1 MDCYK
6 AHTNLKRSLYED
18 SLTGGFSALEV
29 DMTHSPP
36 FDADVAIIGYGP
48 SGVVAANALGGQ
60 YGISA
65 IALERE
71 VDIYP
76 PRARAVTVHEW
87 TMRCLQSLGLDEEV
101 KKDTDVSRAL
111 RWITYDGQEL
121 MRMNSLPGNLGHEQA
136 YAIYQPLLEET
147 LRKGVERYEQVS
159 VRYGNEVTAVDQ
171 DAEGVTVTMRSL
183 GSGETSTIRTKYA
196 LACDGGSSFTRKY
209 LDVPLEGGKPCPCV
223 GSSSTQRSSGG
234 GPTATSSPS
243 GPTPSDLS
251 WTSPSAVATTGGR
264 CRSRPTRPMRTSTAR
279 TRCGHCWK
287 PSGVTHED
295 VDLHQWAFYNHNVR
309 FAKDWRVG
317 RVFLVGDAAHLMPP
331 WAGAGMQSGMRDSFN
346 LAWKLREVI
355 QGRLPSGLLDSYQPE
370 REPNVRFYTDLSV
383 QMGRLV
389 KQEMSPEEMAAMAP
403 KPGGELPPMLLPP
416 FYVDGWFSATPTP
429 ESAVGKMIPPAARRG
444 GSSWRDRLAGR
455 PSWQWIRATGR
466 RDRPG

>member
-48 SGVVAANALGGQ
+48 SGVVAANALGQ

-121 MRMNSLPGNLGHEQA
+121 MRMNSLPPGNLGHEQA

-209 LDVPLEGGKPCPCV
+209 LDVPLEGGETLPVRWIIIDAKVKRWWPNRHIL
-223 GSSSTQRSSGG
+223 TFW
-234 GPTATSSPS
+234 
-243 GPTPSDLS
+243 SDTERPVVDIALS
-251 WTSPSAVATTGGR
+251 RGNHRWEMPLKADETDADFDSADKVWPLLEAF
-264 CRSRPTRPMRTSTAR
+264 
-279 TRCGHCWK
+279 
-287 PSGVTHED
+287 GVTHED

-403 KPGGELPPMLLPP
+403 KPGGSFLRCCCLPSMWTAGSVRPRLLN
-416 FYVDGWFSATPTP
+416 
-429 ESAVGKMIPPAARRG
+429 RR
-444 GSSWRDRLAGR
+444 WER
-455 PSWQWIRATGR
+455 
-466 RDRPG
+466 